1 MDSNDYFNNKSKLF
15 FFFFLFFIYFLIKDN
30 DPCLTP
36 SKPAGTIHIIDG
48 NMFGDIKSFYDEI
61 FLNIKDL
68 EKDFQLFIEQNKF
81 IDFPIKTKLN
91 NQHISIHC
99 GDHISIDYSKQNIYK
114 NLFSSS
120 NIDNNHLSNNQIKT
134 NSSTNILSSSIQAGL
149 NNTVQTT
156 RIRTDDGKFL
166 TTISTLSKFNYSNDQ
181 NYNNNNNQQNTILFG
196 QPIKRTSS
204 DNTYSN
210 SNSLNSLTKK
220 VLQIEN
226 DRLNI
231 QQ

>member
-1 MDSNDYFNNKSKLF
+1 
-15 FFFFLFFIYFLIKDN
+15 
-30 DPCLTP
+30 
-36 SKPAGTIHIIDG
+36 
-48 NMFGDIKSFYDEI
+48 MFGDIKTFYDEI

-120 NIDNNHLSNNQIKT
+120 SNIDNNHLLNNQIKT